1 MSPRDPRDAGD
12 VHGRFRYSPWTGGP
26 DPLAPPFDVR
36 AALDEVGHD
45 VLAGGSLRESL
56 RELLRRGVN
65 GRRGLD
71 DLAERVRRLREA
83 ARRRGD
89 LGGTLDQVR
98 AMLDQAL
105 AQERDTLAGEEG
117 ADARLA
123 EMDLATIPDD
133 VAGAVRA
140 LSDYQWH
147 SDEARAAYEQ
157 IAEMLQREVV
167 GAQFEGLREALSGND
182 PEAMQRVKDM
192 LADLNNLLAA
202 HARGEDTDD
211 QFREF
216 MDKHGDLFPEHPEN
230 VDELIDAL
238 ARRQAAAERLL
249 ASLRPDQRE
258 QLRQLMADALGDPDL
273 ASQMAQLSDNLR
285 ALRPGLDRGTPVRFG
300 QPGQPGEASESL
312 GWGQA
317 VEAVAEL
324 ADLEQLD
331 EQLGQSY
338 YGATL
343 DDVDVE
349 RIEQYLG
356 ADAAQD
362 LQALRQ
368 LERELERQGFV
379 TRGDDGLRLT
389 PRAVRRLGE
398 TALRRVFERV
408 DASGRGDHDDR
419 AAGQADE
426 PTGLTREWRFGDE
439 LPRDTVR
446 PVSNALRRNAAHDSA
461 YPRDHSTVD
470 RDDHSTVDR
479 NDHSTV
485 SGPQTQSSG
494 HFGTAPGGARAQSS
508 GHFGTAPG
516 PTAYRRLG
524 VELLVEDFE
533 VTETERRARAAVA
546 LCVDMSFSMM
556 QEGRWG
562 PMKQTALALSH
573 LVQTRYRHDALQII
587 GFNIAARR
595 LTPVQLTEAEPEW
608 VQGTNLQHALM
619 LAAQHL
625 RRHPEAEPVV
635 LVVTDGE
642 PTAHVGVDGRPVFHW
657 PATQETVRATVR
669 QVDELRRSGATLN
682 VFMLGDDPGLARFV
696 DAVARRA
703 GGRVFTPDVSRLG
716 EYVVA
721 DYLRA
726 RRGQR

>member
-1 MSPRDPRDAGD
+1 VTPRDAGD

-36 AALDEVGHD
+36 AALDEVGRD

-56 RELLRRGVN
+56 RELLRRGLD

-71 DLAERVRRLREA
+71 DLADRVRRLREA

-105 AQERDTLAGEEG
+105 ALERDTLAGEEG

-133 VAGAVRA
+133 AAGAVRA
-140 LSDYQWH
+140 LADYEWH
-147 SDEARAAYEQ
+147 SDQARRIYEQ
-157 IAEMLQREVV
+157 IAQMLQREVV
-167 GAQFEGLREALSGND
+167 GAQFEGLRQALSGND

-202 HARGEDTDD
+202 HARGEDTEDL
-211 QFREF
+211 FRDF
-216 MDKHGDLFPEHPEN
+216 MDKHGDLFPEQPQN

-249 ASLRPDQRE
+249 ASLSPDQRE

-300 QPGQPGEASESL
+300 QPGQAGESL

-331 EQLGQSY
+331 EQLSQSY
-338 YGATL
+338 FGATL

-349 RIEQYLG
+349 RVEQYLG
-356 ADAAQD
+356 ADAARD

-379 TRGDDGLRLT
+379 ARGDDGLRLT

-398 TALRRVFERV
+398 TALRRVFEQV

-426 PTGLTREWRFGDE
+426 PTGLSREWRFGDE
-439 LPRDTVR
+439 LPIDTVR
-446 PVSNALRRNAAHDSA
+446 TVSNALRRNAAATPSSG
-461 YPRDHSTVD
+461 RFGTRGSDHSTVGGEGGD
-470 RDDHSTVDR
+470 PAR
-479 NDHSTV
+479 
-485 SGPQTQSSG
+485 SSG
-494 HFGTAPGGARAQSS
+494 RFGTEPGRA
-508 GHFGTAPG
+508 
-516 PTAYRRLG
+516 AYRNG
-524 VELLVEDFE
+524 QVELLVEDFE

-546 LCVDMSFSMM
+546 LCVDLSFSMM

-573 LVQTRYRHDALQII
+573 LVQTRFRHDALQII

-595 LTPVQLTEAEPEW
+595 LSPVELAEVEPEW

-619 LAAQHL
+619 IAAQHL

-642 PTAHVGVDGRPVFHW
+642 PTAHVGTDGMPVFHW
-657 PATQETVRATVR
+657 PATAETVRATVN

-703 GGRVFTPDVSRLG
+703 GGRVFTPDISRLG

-721 DYLRA
+721 DYLES
-726 RRGQR
+726 RRGRR

>member
-1 MSPRDPRDAGD
+1 MTPRDGGGD
-12 VHGRFRYSPWTGGP
+12 GGQVHGRYRYSPWTGGP

-36 AALDEVGHD
+36 SALDEVGRD
-45 VLAGGSLRESL
+45 VMAGGSLRESL
-56 RELLRRGVN
+56 RELLRRGMD

-105 AQERDTLAGEEG
+105 AMERDQLAGEEG
-117 ADARLA
+117 DDARLA

-140 LSDYQWH
+140 LSNHEWH
-147 SDEARAAYEQ
+147 SAQAKATYDE
-157 IAEMLQREVV
+157 IAQMLQREIV
-167 GAQFEGLREALSGND
+167 GAQFEGMKQALSGND
-182 PEAMQRVKDM
+182 PAAMQRVKDM
-192 LADLNNLLAA
+192 LADLNDLLAA
-202 HARGEDTDD
+202 HARDEDTTDR
-211 QFREF
+211 FRDF
-216 MDKHGDLFPEHPEN
+216 MDKHGDLFPEHPET

-238 ARRQAAAERLL
+238 ARRQAAAERLM
-249 ASLRPDQRE
+249 ASLSPEQRE
-258 QLRQLMADALGDPDL
+258 QLAQLMADALGDPDL
-273 ASQMAQLSDNLR
+273 ASEMSQLADNLR
-285 ALRPGLDRGTPVRFG
+285 ALRPGLDRRGPVQQG
-300 QPGQPGEASESL
+300 QGGESL

-317 VEAVAEL
+317 VDAVAEL
-324 ADLEQLD
+324 ADLEQLQ
-331 EQLGQSY
+331 EQLGQGY
-338 YGATL
+338 FGATL

-349 RIEQYLG
+349 RLEQYLG
-356 ADAAQD
+356 ADAATD
-362 LQALRQ
+362 MEALRQ

-389 PRAVRRLGE
+389 PRAIRRLGE
-398 TALRRVFERV
+398 TALRRVFQQIE
-408 DASGRGDHDDR
+408 ASGRGDHDDR

-426 PTGLTREWRFGDE
+426 PTGLTRQWEFGDE
-439 LPRDTVR
+439 LPLDTVR
-446 PVSNALRRNAAHDSA
+446 TVSNALQRNARARGA
-461 YPRDHSTVD
+461 GHSTG
-470 RDDHSTVDR
+470 REPT
-479 NDHSTV
+479 
-485 SGPQTQSSG
+485 PIPSSAHFPTGAG
-494 HFGTAPGGARAQSS
+494 HA
-508 GHFGTAPG
+508 
-516 PTAYRRLG
+516 AYRG

-533 VTETERRARAAVA
+533 VAETERRARAAVA

-587 GFNIAARR
+587 GFNLAARR
-595 LTPVQLTEAEPEW
+595 LTAVELAEAEPEW

-619 LAAQHL
+619 LASRHL
-625 RRHPEAEPVV
+625 RRHPDAEPVV

-642 PTAHVGVDGRPVFHW
+642 PTAHIESDGRPTFHW
-657 PATQETVRATVR
+657 PATQATLRATVA
-669 QVDELRRSGATLN
+669 QVDELRRSGAQLN

-703 GGRVFTPDVSRLG
+703 GGRVFTPDIGRLG

-726 RRGQR
+726 RRGGR

>member
-1 MSPRDPRDAGD
+1 MVSPDQPRDPHSGSSGSGGPGG
-12 VHGRFRYSPWTGGP
+12 HGRFRYGPWTGGP

-36 AALDEVGHD
+36 SALDEVGRD

-56 RELLRRGVN
+56 RELLRRGLD

-71 DLAERVRRLREA
+71 DLAERVRRLRDA

-105 AQERDTLAGEEG
+105 AQERDALAGEEG
-117 ADARLA
+117 DAARLA

-140 LSDYQWH
+140 LADHEWH
-147 SDEARAAYEQ
+147 SDEARATYEQ
-157 IAEMLQREVV
+157 IQQLLQREVV
-167 GAQFEGLREALSGND
+167 GAQFEGLRQALSGD
-182 PEAMQRVKDM
+182 SPESRQAMQAVKDM
-192 LADLNNLLAA
+192 LADLNELLAA

-211 QFREF
+211 RFRDF
-216 MDKHGDLFPEHPEN
+216 MDKHGEMFPENPAN

-249 ASLRPDQRE
+249 ASLSPEQRE
-258 QLRQLMADALGDPDL
+258 QLAQLMADALGDPDL

-285 ALRPGLDRGTPVRFG
+285 ALRPGLDRSTPVR
-300 QPGQPGEASESL
+300 PGQGPESL

-317 VEAVAEL
+317 VDAVAEL
-324 ADLEQLD
+324 ADLEQLG

-338 YGATL
+338 YGASL

-349 RIEQYLG
+349 RLEQYLG
-356 ADAAQD
+356 ADAARDMDQ
-362 LQALRQ
+362 LRR
-368 LERELERQGFV
+368 LERELERQGYV
-379 TRGDDGLRLT
+379 SRGDDGLSLT

-398 TALRRVFERV
+398 TALRRVFEHV
-408 DASGRGDHDDR
+408 DATGRGDHDDR
-419 AAGQADE
+419 SAGQADE
-426 PTGLTREWRFGDE
+426 LTGLSRQWEFGDE
-439 LPRDTVR
+439 LPIDTVR
-446 PVSNALRRNAAHDSA
+446 TVSNALRRSAARG
-461 YPRDHSTVD
+461 PHSRSGGVD
-470 RDDHSTVDR
+470 
-479 NDHSTV
+479 
-485 SGPQTQSSG
+485 
-494 HFGTAPGGARAQSS
+494 
-508 GHFGTAPG
+508 
-516 PTAYRRLG
+516 
-524 VELLVEDFE
+524 LLVEDFE
-533 VTETERRARAAVA
+533 VAETERRARAAVA
-546 LCVDMSFSMM
+546 LCVDMSFSMV

-573 LVQTRYRHDALQII
+573 LVTTRFRHDALEII
-587 GFNIAARR
+587 GFDLAARR
-595 LTPVQLTEAEPEW
+595 LSPVELTEAEPDW

-619 LAAQHL
+619 LASRHL
-625 RRHPEAEPVV
+625 RRHPDAEPVV

-642 PTAHVGVDGRPVFHW
+642 PTAHIDTDGRPSFHW
-657 PATQETVRATVR
+657 PALPETVRATVA

-682 VFMLGDDPGLARFV
+682 VFMLGEDPGLARFV

-726 RRGQR
+726 RRGRR